1 MNIQIQAVDKQT
13 MGYRVYEYLGIK
25 DVDKYIKM
33 HNNKLEFVATYRV
46 TSDEYASY
54 WSLDDHNQV
63 QSQG

>member
-1 MNIQIQAVDKQT
+1 MHIEIQAVQT
-13 MGYRVYEYLGIK
+13 STMAYRIYRYNDVK

-46 TSDEYASY
+46 TSNEYASN